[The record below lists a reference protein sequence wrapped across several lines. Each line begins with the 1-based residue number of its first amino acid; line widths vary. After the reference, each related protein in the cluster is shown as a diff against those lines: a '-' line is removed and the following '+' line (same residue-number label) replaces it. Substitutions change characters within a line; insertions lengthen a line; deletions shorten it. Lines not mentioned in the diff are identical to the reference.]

1 MKGSL
6 RRWQGRMSL
15 KNINWKNWIRKH
27 VFWLWRFKVGKS
39 LSIHYEKPTNWY
51 IYRRFSLGIKTCW
64 MMKVFVITLANQTS
78 SVSASYINI
87 ACLSWSDP
95 CVVHA
100 SSSLE
105 MTFPATNPTRNMTR
119 FYQISQCKLSLKIR
133 NNFID
138 ALKISPS
145 YIRLFGKDP
154 WIQMHTCEN
163 WDIRQY
169 GKLQHQSCVN
179 IGCVWFHKKNMH
191 FLRLNQNW

>member
-1 MKGSL
+1 M
-6 RRWQGRMSL
+6 
-15 KNINWKNWIRKH
+15 
-27 VFWLWRFKVGKS
+27 
-39 LSIHYEKPTNWY
+39 
-51 IYRRFSLGIKTCW
+51 
-64 MMKVFVITLANQTS
+64 
-78 SVSASYINI
+78 
-87 ACLSWSDP
+87 SWSDP

-191 FLRLNQNW
+191 FLRLNQNWEIYVSSTSPAFLKYRHYFDRHCCCGFDMN

>member
-1 MKGSL
+1 MFFGCEDLKLASHYRSTMKNQQTDIL
-6 RRWQGRMSL
+6 D
-15 KNINWKNWIRKH
+15 
-27 VFWLWRFKVGKS
+27 
-39 LSIHYEKPTNWY
+39 
-51 IYRRFSLGIKTCW
+51 RRFSFGIKTCW
-64 MMKVFVITLANQTS
+64 MMTMFFITLANQTS
-78 SVSASYINI
+78 SVSASHINI
-87 ACLSWSDP
+87 ACLSWSDL
-95 CVVHA
+95 CVVHS